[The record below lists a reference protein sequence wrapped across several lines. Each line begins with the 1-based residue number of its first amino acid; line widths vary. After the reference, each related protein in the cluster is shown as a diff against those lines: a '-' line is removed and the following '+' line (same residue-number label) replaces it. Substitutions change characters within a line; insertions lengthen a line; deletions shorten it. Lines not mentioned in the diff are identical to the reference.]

1 MQRTDV
7 LLTEDVILYL
17 LYEKLKSKGAQFF
30 FKLKHN
36 ISPMRDWYYAFGPDV
51 DLLEVRNDGT
61 IVGYEAKGQQ
71 KGKPWPARYEGLD
84 EAMAYLELPYISK
97 NGRRLL
103 EGGVM
108 DEVYLVHVVSR
119 PDVFSKTWLKIF
131 FLTPIGLAIITP
143 QREFFKI
150 LQARKNPVLNIDA
163 KQHFLQHLNTL
174 SAFNKTS
181 RTFRSIKRK
190 ADEYYRKSDYEKM
203 ILGNKHNRVHSI

>member
-1 MQRTDV
+1 MQRKDII
-7 LLTEDVILYL
+7 LTEDVILYL
-17 LYEKLKSKGAQFF
+17 LYEKLKSNGAQFF

-36 ISPMRDWYYAFGPDV
+36 VSLMRDGYYAFGPDV
-51 DLLEVRNDGT
+51 DLLEVRKDRK

-97 NGRRLL
+97 NGRRLF

-108 DEVYLVHVVSR
+108 NEVYLVHIGSR
-119 PDVFSKTWLKIF
+119 PDIFSKTWLKIF
-131 FLTPIGLAIITP
+131 SLTPIGLVIITP

-150 LQARKNPVLNIDA
+150 LQARKNPVLNMNA
-163 KQHFLQHLNTL
+163 KKHFLQHLNTL
-174 SAFNKTS
+174 SAFNETS

-190 ADEYYRKSDYEKM
+190 ADEYYR
-203 ILGNKHNRVHSI
+203 NC